1 MSVSHAL
8 AFELAGLRHRY
19 GKRTVLTVPH
29 LAIERGETLGLI
41 GPSGAG
47 KSTMLRLLQGL
58 ERPSEGVIRM
68 DGAPMPHPL
77 PLPLARRITT
87 VFQRPIMLDRSVR
100 DNVLFGLEVRGR
112 KDRVRAAAEPLLER
126 LGLSHLASAQARLLS
141 GGEIQRVALARA
153 MAIEPD
159 VLLLDEPAANL
170 DPANVARIEA
180 FVREVQTRGTTIVLV
195 THNTHEARRLA
206 HRTLLLIEGAV
217 VETGPTAAFFESP
230 ADARTRAF
238 LAGELVY

>member
-1 MSVSHAL
+1 MSTAPAP
-8 AFELAGLRHRY
+8 AFELAGIRHRY
-19 GKRTVLTVPH
+19 GARTVLSIQH
-29 LAIERGETLGLI
+29 LAIPRGKTLGII

-47 KSTMLRLLQGL
+47 KSTLLRLLQGL
-58 ERPSEGVIRM
+58 ERPTEGTVDV
-68 DGAPMPHPL
+68 DGARMPYPVPL
-77 PLPLARRITT
+77 PLSRRITT
-87 VFQRPIMLDRSVR
+87 VFQRPLMLDRSVLE
-100 DNVLFGLEVRGR
+100 NVLFGLRVRGI
-112 KDRVRAAAEPLLER
+112 KDRAPADPLLER
-126 LGLSHLASAQARLLS
+126 LGLGHLANAHARRLS

-217 VETGPTAAFFESP
+217 VECGPTAEFFESP
-230 ADARTRAF
+230 AEASTRAF